1 MHPPGAPLAMAEGA
15 FSLSAPSA
23 RSPGGNPSRLHSIE
37 AILGFTKDDGLLGP
51 FQPDGGAGSAK
62 EAADKRGPRHCLPKG
77 PAEPPPAEH
86 QGRFQEP
93 YCPGSASPELPGGD
107 GGDGKPSDE
116 EQPKKKHRRNRTTFT
131 TYQLHELERAF
142 EKSHYPDVYSRE
154 ELAMKVN
161 LPEVRVQV
169 TPALRL
175 PAVPHGSA
183 RLGSARPRVPSP
195 GSPGPALR
203 RPALAAAAVG
213 AAVPA
218 VPGRGKTRRRTGPL
232 SVRASSGEGSR
243 ARPPPFLR
251 LVPTGRCVPGWRT
264 AGKSRTAPPRGSH
277 CSAVPDAV
285 PLRVT
290 RLCLQVWFQNR
301 RAKWRRQEKLEVSS
315 MKLQDSPILSFSRSP
330 QAAPVGAL
338 GGSLPLETWLGPPV
352 PGGAALQS
360 LPGFAAPPQGL
371 PASYTPPPFLN
382 SPAVTHALQPLG
394 AMGPPPPYQCGA
406 AFVDKFPL
414 DEGDPRNTSIAA
426 LRMKAKEHIQSIGK
440 PWQTI

>member
-1 MHPPGAPLAMAEGA
+1 
-15 FSLSAPSA
+15 
-23 RSPGGNPSRLHSIE
+23 
-37 AILGFTKDDGLLGP
+37 
-51 FQPDGGAGSAK
+51 
-62 EAADKRGPRHCLPKG
+62 
-77 PAEPPPAEH
+77 
-86 QGRFQEP
+86 
-93 YCPGSASPELPGGD
+93 
-107 GGDGKPSDE
+107 
-116 EQPKKKHRRNRTTFT
+116 
-131 TYQLHELERAF
+131 
-142 EKSHYPDVYSRE
+142 
-154 ELAMKVN
+154 
-161 LPEVRVQV
+161 RV
-169 TPALRL
+169 L
-175 PAVPHGSA
+175 
-183 RLGSARPRVPSP
+183 SP

-203 RPALAAAAVG
+203 RGDA
-213 AAVPA
+213 
-218 VPGRGKTRRRTGPL
+218 GPR
-232 SVRASSGEGSR
+232 VRAP
-243 ARPPPFLR
+243 RPGCRRFSTVSLS
-251 LVPTGRCVPGWRT
+251 GRCVPRRRT
-264 AGKSRTAPPRGSH
+264 VGGGRTAPPRGSH
-277 CSAVPDAV
+277 CSAAPDAV

-360 LPGFAAPPQGL
+360 LP
-371 PASYTPPPFLN
+371 
-382 SPAVTHALQPLG
+382 

>member
-1 MHPPGAPLAMAEGA
+1 MHPPGSPLAMAEGA
-15 FSLSAPSA
+15 FSLSAPAA

-93 YCPGSASPELPGGD
+93 YCPGSASPELPGGGG

-169 TPALRL
+169 
-175 PAVPHGSA
+175 
-183 RLGSARPRVPSP
+183 
-195 GSPGPALR
+195 
-203 RPALAAAAVG
+203 
-213 AAVPA
+213 
-218 VPGRGKTRRRTGPL
+218 
-232 SVRASSGEGSR
+232 
-243 ARPPPFLR
+243 
-251 LVPTGRCVPGWRT
+251 
-264 AGKSRTAPPRGSH
+264 
-277 CSAVPDAV
+277 
-285 PLRVT
+285 
-290 RLCLQVWFQNR
+290 WFQNR

-338 GGSLPLETWLGPPV
+338 GSSLPLETWLGPPV

-360 LPGFAAPPQGL
+360 LPGFAAPAQGL